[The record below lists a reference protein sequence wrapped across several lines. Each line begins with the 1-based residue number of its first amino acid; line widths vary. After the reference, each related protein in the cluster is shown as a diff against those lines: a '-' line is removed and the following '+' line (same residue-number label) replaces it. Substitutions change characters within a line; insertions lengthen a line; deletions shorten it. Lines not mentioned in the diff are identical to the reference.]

1 MSRQDANQGFPDV
14 IYAMIE
20 ALSRHTSKWCM
31 SMIPQAVPAAQ
42 SAARSSD
49 ARGASALRVLLAAPT
64 DVRSGRLEALLTESA
79 DVELAGWTD
88 SESRAMQLFFLL
100 TPDVTVLDWRVS
112 VSEPARFVGLL
123 KRVAPYAR
131 IVSVVPAHDSMP
143 ARAARALG
151 ADAVVTSDELP
162 AMLQALAAD
171 RGNTP

>member
-1 MSRQDANQGFPDV
+1 MSSNTCTAT
-14 IYAMIE
+14 A
-20 ALSRHTSKWCM
+20 ACA
-31 SMIPQAVPAAQ
+31 QAEP
-42 SAARSSD
+42 
-49 ARGASALRVLLAAPT
+49 ALRVLLAAPT
-64 DVRSGRLEALLTESA
+64 EVRSGRLEALLAESP

-151 ADAVVTSDELP
+151 ADAVVTSEELP
-162 AMLQALAAD
+162 ATLQAFAAD
-171 RGNTP
+171 RGTVPARYR